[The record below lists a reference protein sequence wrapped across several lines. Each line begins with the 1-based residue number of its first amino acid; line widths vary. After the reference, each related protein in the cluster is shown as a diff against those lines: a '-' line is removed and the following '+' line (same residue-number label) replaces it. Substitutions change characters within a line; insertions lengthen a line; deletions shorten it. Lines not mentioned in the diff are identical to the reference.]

1 MDQGKNIEA
10 EVQRVFDDFKRERN
24 FVPDYAQF
32 LAREAPEFLVRWFDT
47 RRTFRGRGVLPE
59 KYKELLLMACNA
71 VRLGSVGVKM
81 HLRTALD
88 MGATKEEILEAAQTM
103 WLIGG
108 NPSLN
113 MCLRAL
119 MEALEEDAKAR

>member
-1 MDQGKNIEA
+1 MEQQELDVAVK
-10 EVQRVFDDFKRERN
+10 RVFDDFMQERN

-32 LAREAPEFLVRWFDT
+32 LGRENPEFLVKWFET

-71 VRLGSVGVKM
+71 IRLGSVGVKM
-81 HLRTALD
+81 HIRTAMD

-108 NPSLN
+108 GPSLN
-113 MCLRAL
+113 MCIRAL
-119 MEALEEDAKAR
+119 MEVLEEDAKAR

>member
-1 MDQGKNIEA
+1 MERHELDIAVKS
-10 EVQRVFDDFKRERN
+10 VFDDFMQERA
-24 FVPDYAQF
+24 FVPDYAKF
-32 LAREAPEFLVRWFDT
+32 LAREDPEFLVKWFAT

-71 VRLGSVGVKM
+71 IRLGSVGVKM
-81 HLRTALD
+81 HVRTAMD

-108 NPSLN
+108 GPSLN
-113 MCLRAL
+113 MCIRAL
-119 MEALEEDAKAR
+119 MEVLEEDAKAR

>member
-1 MDQGKNIEA
+1 MDQQNIEA
-10 EVQRVFDDFKRERN
+10 DVQRVFEDFKQERN

-71 VRLGSVGVKM
+71 IRLGSVGV
-81 HLRTALD
+81 
-88 MGATKEEILEAAQTM
+88 
-103 WLIGG
+103 
-108 NPSLN
+108 
-113 MCLRAL
+113 
-119 MEALEEDAKAR
+119 